1 MTLLSVQGLSAG
13 YGDIQ
18 ALWNVDLS
26 VNHGEVTVILG
37 RNGAGKTTL
46 LHTMAGLIN
55 QKAGTISLNGADIT
69 AMPAHQRSR
78 SGLALVQ
85 ENKRIFRRLTV
96 EQNLLIGGYAL
107 GKNERLLALAAAYE
121 RFPVL
126 AAKQHANASTLSGG
140 QQQML
145 AIAQALMPGPHLLM
159 LDEPSAGLA
168 PAIVMEVIKTIAQL
182 KTEGIGIVLVEQ
194 LVDQA
199 MTVADQVVVLE
210 NGKSLLSSAAVDV
223 EVNDIK
229 NIYLGKYDP
238 AHAR

>member
-1 MTLLSVQGLSAG
+1 
-13 YGDIQ
+13 
-18 ALWNVDLS
+18 
-26 VNHGEVTVILG
+26 
-37 RNGAGKTTL
+37 
-46 LHTMAGLIN
+46 
-55 QKAGTISLNGADIT
+55 
-69 AMPAHQRSR
+69 
-78 SGLALVQ
+78 
-85 ENKRIFRRLTV
+85 
-96 EQNLLIGGYAL
+96 
-107 GKNERLLALAAAYE
+107 
-121 RFPVL
+121 
-126 AAKQHANASTLSGG
+126 
-140 QQQML
+140 
-145 AIAQALMPGPHLLM
+145 MPGPHLLM

>member
-78 SGLALVQ
+78 SGLA
-85 ENKRIFRRLTV
+85 FRRT
-96 EQNLLIGGYAL
+96 N
-107 GKNERLLALAAAYE
+107 AY
-121 RFPVL
+121 
-126 AAKQHANASTLSGG
+126 SG
-140 QQQML
+140 
-145 AIAQALMPGPHLLM
+145 
-159 LDEPSAGLA
+159 D
-168 PAIVMEVIKTIAQL
+168 
-182 KTEGIGIVLVEQ
+182 
-194 LVDQA
+194 
-199 MTVADQVVVLE
+199 
-210 NGKSLLSSAAVDV
+210 SLLNRTSSSAATPLART
-223 EVNDIK
+223 K
-229 NIYLGKYDP
+229 GYLPWRQLMSDFLYWP
-238 AHAR
+238 QNSMPMPRP